1 MLRIAVPDLVSNSY
15 FPIIAAVELGLFKS
29 EGFDASVD
37 LLFPVPKTFEALRD
51 GQLDFVVGSAHAT
64 LLAFP
69 EWKGAR
75 LLCAIAKHTY
85 WFLVIRSDLN
95 PRRGDLSVSLIETNA
110 AEQSDYLTGQLLVAT
125 PEMRDPRFVETV
137 IYVVKHDAEGAFGL
151 VINRPLAKGPIED
164 LLKGFGIDSSNAKGE
179 IIVHY
184 GGPVSPR
191 AGFVLH
197 SDDVILEDSAKV
209 ANGIAMTSDPKLI
222 EAIAQ
227 GKGPRQSLFIM
238 GYAGW
243 APGQLEGELLA
254 GSWFVVSGDKALI
267 FGQDADRKWR
277 QAMDKRKIPL

>member
-1 MLRIAVPDLVSNSY
+1 M
-15 FPIIAAVELGLFKS
+15 
-29 EGFDASVD
+29 
-37 LLFPVPKTFEALRD
+37 
-51 GQLDFVVGSAHAT
+51 
-64 LLAFP
+64 
-69 EWKGAR
+69 
-75 LLCAIAKHTY
+75 
-85 WFLVIRSDLN
+85 IRSSSPGGVILRTSGRLTDWRN
-95 PRRGDLSVSLIETNA
+95 GILSIFLALSIPLIATNA

-137 IYVVKHDAEGAFGL
+137 IYMVKHSAEGAFGL

-164 LLKGFGIDSSNAKGE
+164 LLKGFGMDSSGAKGE
-179 IIVHY
+179 IVVHY

-197 SDDVILEDSAKV
+197 SDDVLLEESAKV

-222 EAIAQ
+222 EAMAQ

-243 APGQLEGELLA
+243 APGQLEGELKA

-267 FGQDADRKWR
+267 FGQDADRKWS

>member
-1 MLRIAVPDLVSNSY
+1 LRTYGEFTDWRIGLLSIFFALSLPLIA
-15 FPIIAAVELGLFKS
+15 
-29 EGFDASVD
+29 
-37 LLFPVPKTFEALRD
+37 
-51 GQLDFVVGSAHAT
+51 
-64 LLAFP
+64 
-69 EWKGAR
+69 
-75 LLCAIAKHTY
+75 
-85 WFLVIRSDLN
+85 
-95 PRRGDLSVSLIETNA
+95 TNA

-137 IYVVKHDAEGAFGL
+137 IYMVKHSTEGAFGL
-151 VINRPLAKGPIED
+151 VINRPLAKGPVED
-164 LLKGFGIDSSNAKGE
+164 LLKGFGIDSSGAKGE

-197 SDDVILEDSAKV
+197 SDDVLLEESAKV

-222 EAIAQ
+222 EAMAQ
-227 GKGPRQSLFIM
+227 GKGPRQSLFIL

-243 APGQLEGELLA
+243 APGQLEGELKA

>member
-1 MLRIAVPDLVSNSY
+1 M
-15 FPIIAAVELGLFKS
+15 
-29 EGFDASVD
+29 
-37 LLFPVPKTFEALRD
+37 T
-51 GQLDFVVGSAHAT
+51 
-64 LLAFP
+64 
-69 EWKGAR
+69 
-75 LLCAIAKHTY
+75 
-85 WFLVIRSDLN
+85 RSDLTEGIILRTYGRLTDWRN
-95 PRRGDLSVSLIETNA
+95 VLLSIFLACSLPLVATHA
-110 AEQSDYLTGQLLVAT
+110 AEESDYLTGQLLVAT

-137 IYVVKHDAEGAFGL
+137 IYMVKHSAEGAFGL
-151 VINRPLAKGPIED
+151 VINRPLAKGPVED
-164 LLKGFGIDSSNAKGE
+164 LLKGFGIDSSGAKGE

-197 SDDVILEDSAKV
+197 SDDVLLEESAKV

-222 EAIAQ
+222 EAMAQ

-243 APGQLEGELLA
+243 APGQLEGELKA

>member
-1 MLRIAVPDLVSNSY
+1 MNRRNWLLSIFLFFA
-15 FPIIAAVELGLFKS
+15 LGIL
-29 EGFDASVD
+29 
-37 LLFPVPKTFEALRD
+37 
-51 GQLDFVVGSAHAT
+51 
-64 LLAFP
+64 
-69 EWKGAR
+69 
-75 LLCAIAKHTY
+75 
-85 WFLVIRSDLN
+85 
-95 PRRGDLSVSLIETNA
+95 LIETHS
-110 AEQSDYLTGQLLVAT
+110 AEQSDNLTGQLLVAT

-137 IYVVKHDAEGAFGL
+137 IYIVKHSGEGAFGL
-151 VINRPLAKGPIED
+151 VINRPLAKGPVED
-164 LLKGFGIDSSNAKGE
+164 LLKGFGIDSSGAKGE
-179 IIVHY
+179 IIIHY

-197 SDDVILEDSAKV
+197 SDDVLLEESAKV

-222 EAIAQ
+222 EAMAQ
-227 GKGPRQSLFIM
+227 GKGPRQSLFVL

>member
-1 MLRIAVPDLVSNSY
+1 MNVTRSSSPGGVILRTYGRLTDWRIGLL
-15 FPIIAAVELGLFKS
+15 IIFLALS
-29 EGFDASVD
+29 IPSV
-37 LLFPVPKTFEALRD
+37 
-51 GQLDFVVGSAHAT
+51 
-64 LLAFP
+64 
-69 EWKGAR
+69 
-75 LLCAIAKHTY
+75 AI
-85 WFLVIRSDLN
+85 
-95 PRRGDLSVSLIETNA
+95 NA

-137 IYVVKHDAEGAFGL
+137 IYMVKHSSEGAFGL
-151 VINRPLAKGPIED
+151 VINRPLAKGPVED
-164 LLKGFGIDSSNAKGE
+164 LLKGFGMDSSGAKGE

-184 GGPVSPR
+184 GGPVSPS

-197 SDDVILEDSAKV
+197 SDDVLLEESAKV

-222 EAIAQ
+222 EAMAQ
-227 GKGPRQSLFIM
+227 GKGPRQSLFIL

-243 APGQLEGELLA
+243 APGQLEGELVA

>member
-1 MLRIAVPDLVSNSY
+1 VLLSIFLACSLPLV
-15 FPIIAAVELGLFKS
+15 
-29 EGFDASVD
+29 
-37 LLFPVPKTFEALRD
+37 
-51 GQLDFVVGSAHAT
+51 AT
-64 LLAFP
+64 
-69 EWKGAR
+69 
-75 LLCAIAKHTY
+75 H
-85 WFLVIRSDLN
+85 
-95 PRRGDLSVSLIETNA
+95 A
-110 AEQSDYLTGQLLVAT
+110 AEESDYLTGQLLVAT

-137 IYVVKHDAEGAFGL
+137 IYIVKHSAEGAFGL
-151 VINRPLAKGPIED
+151 VINRPLAKGPVED
-164 LLKGFGIDSSNAKGE
+164 LLKGFGIDSSGAKGE

-197 SDDVILEDSAKV
+197 SDDVLLEESAKV

-222 EAIAQ
+222 EAMAQ

-243 APGQLEGELLA
+243 APGQLEGELKA